1 MTMGYIEAIG
11 SNWTSVQCH
20 TTGTN
25 YEDLIWDSGDPI
37 PSKEILDAYISNNS
51 ITNWKITKL
60 AFRNRFTPTEK
71 VDMDLASID
80 NPSAPIQIRRQ
91 AALLR
96 TILEDLRIATYID
109 LSRPDT
115 RAGVQLLEQY
125 QIIGVGRATII
136 LDTPPTEIELYKE

>member
-11 SNWTSVQCH
+11 INWTSVQCH

-37 PSKEILDAYISNNS
+37 PSKEILDAYISSNT

-60 AFRNRFTPTEK
+60 AFRNRFTLTEK
-71 VDMDLASID
+71 ITMDMASID
-80 NPSAPIQIRRQ
+80 NPSASMQVRQQ

-96 TILEDLRIATYID
+96 TILEDLRTATYID
-109 LSRPDT
+109 LSRADT
-115 RAGVQLLEQY
+115 RAGVQILEQY
-125 QIIGVGRATII
+125 QIIGVGRASII
-136 LDTPPTEIELYKE
+136 LNTPPTELELYKE